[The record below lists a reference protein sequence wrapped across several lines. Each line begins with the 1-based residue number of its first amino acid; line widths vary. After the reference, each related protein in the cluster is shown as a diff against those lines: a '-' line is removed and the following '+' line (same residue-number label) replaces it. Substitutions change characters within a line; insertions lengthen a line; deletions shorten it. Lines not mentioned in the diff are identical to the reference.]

1 MKVLNEVNFTIY
13 EVLITLDIL
22 DIGLE
27 SAFRDKRLYTSSYP
41 LSKLKNGIMTIHVFQ
56 WLECDESL
64 KLVQLNFKTDYSS
77 RVEYQQS
84 DCHGEELKMTANSI
98 ETALNLYPCFKDLL
112 KQCKREKAID
122 RLIE

>member
-27 SAFRDKRLYTSSYP
+27 SVFRDKRLYTSSYP

-56 WLECDESL
+56 WVEGDESL
-64 KLVQLNFKTDYSS
+64 KLVRLNFKTDYSS
-77 RVEYQQS
+77 RVEYQES
-84 DCHGEELKMTANSI
+84 INHCRLLKQTAINI
-98 ETALNLYPCFKDLL
+98 ETALNMYPRFQDLL
-112 KQCKREKAID
+112 KQCKRVESIQK
-122 RLIE
+122 LIN